1 MRVVMVSGLHP
12 KTDVWGSNMRFMHMY
27 PVWVH
32 PMRGNEHV
40 SMCSAEIQS
49 AVWLIPLE
57 LCSGHRNRI
66 RMLGNR
72 NWMVWR
78 SRHFII
84 WRRSLVIVQID
95 GGYIMNASS
104 SLVFPT
110 RKLPNEVF
118 LGMAS
123 HLSRRSSYH
132 KITRN
137 VSPIPFAVFFQAQEK
152 QPVMIEDP
160 CQNGATV
167 EPKLS
172 KLENFY
178 QVITNQMLVACIF
191 MPKNLPICQLTKR
204 AQAGLKWSKTHVKM
218 RKQRL
223 S

>member
-1 MRVVMVSGLHP
+1 
-12 KTDVWGSNMRFMHMY
+12 
-27 PVWVH
+27 
-32 PMRGNEHV
+32 
-40 SMCSAEIQS
+40 
-49 AVWLIPLE
+49 
-57 LCSGHRNRI
+57 
-66 RMLGNR
+66 
-72 NWMVWR
+72 
-78 SRHFII
+78 
-84 WRRSLVIVQID
+84 
-95 GGYIMNASS
+95 MNASS

-123 HLSRRSSYH
+123 HLSRCSSYH

-152 QPVMIEDP
+152 QPVMIEEDP

-178 QVITNQMLVACIF
+178 HQVITNQMLVASIF

-204 AQAGLKWSKTHVKM
+204 AQAGLKWSKTHVKNEKM
-218 RKQRL
+218 
-223 S
+223 